1 MMKGFPRRSYY
12 GKNHVTP
19 TRGGSA
25 PATKMQINSFEEEY
39 QKFIAD
45 LKAKKEAEAKK
56 ADEEA
61 KKEET
66 PVLTEEPKVE
76 AEVIPETVT
85 TVAEDAPVL
94 NEEAHP
100 KKTKKKKTEPV
111 AEPVAEPTI
120 DGLD

>member
-1 MMKGFPRRSYY
+1 MNRPYPNSSFYTTPRK
-12 GKNHVTP
+12 KNPGST
-19 TRGGSA
+19 GGSA
-25 PATKMQINSFEEEY
+25 PATKKQINSFEEEY

-45 LKAKKEAEAKK
+45 LKAKKEA
-56 ADEEA
+56 EA

-85 TVAEDAPVL
+85 TVAEDAPIL
-94 NEEAHP
+94 NEETQT

-111 AEPVAEPTI
+111 VETVVEPTI
-120 DGLD
+120 DG

>member
-1 MMKGFPRRSYY
+1 MKGFPRHSYY
-12 GKNHVTP
+12 GKSHVVP

-25 PATKMQINSFEEEY
+25 PAPKNQINSFEQEY
-39 QKFIAD
+39 QKFIED
-45 LKAKKEAEAKK
+45 LKAKKETEAN
-56 ADEEA
+56 
-61 KKEET
+61 KEET

-94 NEEAHP
+94 NEETQP
-100 KKTKKKKTEPV
+100 KKTKKKKTET
-111 AEPVAEPTI
+111 VAEPTI

>member
-1 MMKGFPRRSYY
+1 MLKGFPRRSYY

-25 PATKMQINSFEEEY
+25 AGPKKQIDSFEQEY
-39 QKFIAD
+39 QKFIED
-45 LKAKKEAEAKK
+45 LKANKESEAQKAEA
-56 ADEEA
+56 
-61 KKEET
+61 

-94 NEEAHP
+94 NE
-100 KKTKKKKTEPV
+100 KKTKKKKSEPV
-111 AEPVAEPTI
+111 TEQTI

>member
-12 GKNHVTP
+12 GKNHVSP
-19 TRGGSA
+19 TRGGTGGST
-25 PATKMQINSFEEEY
+25 PATKMQINSFDEEY
-39 QKFIAD
+39 QKFIAV
-45 LKAKKEAEAKK
+45 LKANKEAEAQK
-56 ADEEA
+56 AEA
-61 KKEET
+61 

-94 NEEAHP
+94 NEEAQP

-111 AEPVAEPTI
+111 AEPTI

>member
-1 MMKGFPRRSYY
+1 MIRPYPNSSFFPKPRKY
-12 GKNHVTP
+12 N
-19 TRGGSA
+19 GGSA
-25 PATKMQINSFEEEY
+25 PATKKQINSFEEEY

-45 LKAKKEAEAKK
+45 LKAKKEAEAQ
-56 ADEEA
+56 
-61 KKEET
+61 KEET

-85 TVAEDAPVL
+85 TVAEDAPIL
-94 NEEAHP
+94 NEVTQP

-111 AEPVAEPTI
+111 VEPTI

>member
-1 MMKGFPRRSYY
+1 MFKGFPRSSYY
-12 GKNHVTP
+12 GKSHVTP
-19 TRGGSA
+19 TRGGNGSSA
-25 PATKMQINSFEEEY
+25 PAKQINSFEQEY

-45 LKAKKEAEAKK
+45 LKEKKEAETV
-56 ADEEA
+56 

-85 TVAEDAPVL
+85 TVAEEAPVL
-94 NEEAHP
+94 NE
-100 KKTKKKKTEPV
+100 KKTKKKK
-111 AEPVAEPTI
+111 AETVAEPTI

>member
-1 MMKGFPRRSYY
+1 MKGFPNRSYY

-19 TRGGSA
+19 TRGSTGGSA
-25 PATKMQINSFEEEY
+25 PATKKQINSFEAEY
-39 QKFIAD
+39 LKFIDD
-45 LKAKKEAEAKK
+45 LKAKKEAEAS
-56 ADEEA
+56 

-85 TVAEDAPVL
+85 TVAEEAPVL
-94 NEEAHP
+94 NEETQP
-100 KKTKKKKTEPV
+100 KKTKKKKTET
-111 AEPVAEPTI
+111 VAEPTI

>member
-1 MMKGFPRRSYY
+1 MMKGFPRHSYY
-12 GKNHVTP
+12 GKSHVVP

-25 PATKMQINSFEEEY
+25 PAPKNQINSFEQEY
-39 QKFIAD
+39 QKFIED
-45 LKAKKEAEAKK
+45 LKAKKEAEAN
-56 ADEEA
+56 
-61 KKEET
+61 KEET

-94 NEEAHP
+94 NEETQP
-100 KKTKKKKTEPV
+100 KKTKKKK
-111 AEPVAEPTI
+111 AEPVEEPTI

>member
-1 MMKGFPRRSYY
+1 MMKGFPRHSYY
-12 GKNHVTP
+12 GKSHVTP

-25 PATKMQINSFEEEY
+25 PAPKKQIDSFEQEY
-39 QKFIAD
+39 QKFIED
-45 LKAKKEAEAKK
+45 LKAKKEA
-56 ADEEA
+56 EA

-85 TVAEDAPVL
+85 TVAEDAPLL
-94 NEEAHP
+94 NEEAQP
-100 KKTKKKKTEPV
+100 KKTKKKK

>member
-1 MMKGFPRRSYY
+1 MKGFPRRSYY
-12 GKNHVTP
+12 GKNHVAT
-19 TRGGSA
+19 TRAGSA
-25 PATKMQINSFEEEY
+25 PEPKKQINSFEQEY
-39 QKFIAD
+39 QEFIAD
-45 LKAKKEAEAKK
+45 LKAKKESES
-56 ADEEA
+56 

-85 TVAEDAPVL
+85 TVTEDAQ
-94 NEEAHP
+94 P

-111 AEPVAEPTI
+111 AEPTI

>member
-1 MMKGFPRRSYY
+1 MIRPYPNSSFFPKPRTKS
-12 GKNHVTP
+12 
-19 TRGGSA
+19 GSTGPST
-25 PATKMQINSFEEEY
+25 PATKKQINSFEEEY

-56 ADEEA
+56 DEA
-61 KKEET
+61 

-94 NEEAHP
+94 NEETQP
-100 KKTKKKKTEPV
+100 KKTKKKKAEPV
-111 AEPVAEPTI
+111 VETVAEPTI

>member
-25 PATKMQINSFEEEY
+25 PTPKKQIDSFEQEY
-39 QKFIAD
+39 QKFIED
-45 LKAKKEAEAKK
+45 LKAKKEA
-56 ADEEA
+56 EA

-76 AEVIPETVT
+76 AKVIPETVT
-85 TVAEDAPVL
+85 TVTEDAPVL
-94 NEEAHP
+94 NEEAQP
-100 KKTKKKKTEPV
+100 KKTKKKK
-111 AEPVAEPTI
+111 AEPVTEPTI

>member
-12 GKNHVTP
+12 GKNHVAT
-19 TRGGSA
+19 TRCGSA
-25 PATKMQINSFEEEY
+25 PEPKKQIDSFEQEY
-39 QKFIAD
+39 QEFIED
-45 LKAKKEAEAKK
+45 LKAKKEA
-56 ADEEA
+56 EA

-94 NEEAHP
+94 NEDTQP
-100 KKTKKKKTEPV
+100 KKTKKKK
-111 AEPVAEPTI
+111 AEPVVEQTI

>member
-19 TRGGSA
+19 TRGCSA
-25 PATKMQINSFEEEY
+25 PTPNKQIDSFEQKY
-39 QKFIAD
+39 QKFIED
-45 LKAKKEAEAKK
+45 LKAKKEAEAN
-56 ADEEA
+56 
-61 KKEET
+61 KEET

-85 TVAEDAPVL
+85 TVTEDATVL
-94 NEEAHP
+94 NEEVQP
-100 KKTKKKKTEPV
+100 KKTKKKK

>member
-1 MMKGFPRRSYY
+1 MLKGFPRRSYY

-25 PATKMQINSFEEEY
+25 PTPKKQINSFEQEY

-45 LKAKKEAEAKK
+45 LKEKKEAEAKK
-56 ADEEA
+56 DEA
-61 KKEET
+61 

-94 NEEAHP
+94 NEDTQP
-100 KKTKKKKTEPV
+100 KKTKKKK

>member
-19 TRGGSA
+19 TRDGSA
-25 PATKMQINSFEEEY
+25 NDTNKQTNSFEQEY

-45 LKAKKEAEAKK
+45 LKAKKEAEAQ
-56 ADEEA
+56 
-61 KKEET
+61 KEET

>member
-12 GKNHVTP
+12 GKNHVAP
-19 TRGGSA
+19 TRGGTA
-25 PATKMQINSFEEEY
+25 PEPKKQINSFEQEY
-39 QKFIAD
+39 QKFIED
-45 LKAKKEAEAKK
+45 LKAKKEAES
-56 ADEEA
+56 
-61 KKEET
+61 KKEEA

-94 NEEAHP
+94 NE
-100 KKTKKKKTEPV
+100 KKTKKKKTEH
-111 AEPVAEPTI
+111 VAEPTI

>member
-25 PATKMQINSFEEEY
+25 PTPKKQIDSFEQEY
-39 QKFIAD
+39 QKFIED
-45 LKAKKEAEAKK
+45 LKAKKEA
-56 ADEEA
+56 EA

-76 AEVIPETVT
+76 AKVIPETVT
-85 TVAEDAPVL
+85 TVTEDAPVL
-94 NEEAHP
+94 NEEAQP
-100 KKTKKKKTEPV
+100 KKTKKKK

>member
-1 MMKGFPRRSYY
+1 MMKGFPRHSYY
-12 GKNHVTP
+12 GKSHVVP

-25 PATKMQINSFEEEY
+25 PAPKNQINSFEQEY

-45 LKAKKEAEAKK
+45 LKAKKESEAQKAEA
-56 ADEEA
+56 
-61 KKEET
+61 

-94 NEEAHP
+94 NEETQP
-100 KKTKKKKTEPV
+100 KKTKKKK
-111 AEPVAEPTI
+111 AETVDEPTI

>member
-1 MMKGFPRRSYY
+1 MMKRFPRRSYY

-25 PATKMQINSFEEEY
+25 PTPKKQIDSFEQEY
-39 QKFIAD
+39 QKFIED
-45 LKAKKEAEAKK
+45 LKAKKEA
-56 ADEEA
+56 EA

-94 NEEAHP
+94 NEEVQP

-111 AEPVAEPTI
+111 TEPTI

>member
-12 GKNHVTP
+12 GKNHVAP
-19 TRGGSA
+19 TRCGSA
-25 PATKMQINSFEEEY
+25 PEPKKQIDSFEQEY
-39 QKFIAD
+39 QEFIED
-45 LKAKKEAEAKK
+45 LKAKKEAEAKN
-56 ADEEA
+56 
-61 KKEET
+61 EET

-94 NEEAHP
+94 NEDTQP
-100 KKTKKKKTEPV
+100 KKTKKKK
-111 AEPVAEPTI
+111 AEPVTEPTI

>member
-12 GKNHVTP
+12 GKNHVAT
-19 TRGGSA
+19 TRGGTA
-25 PATKMQINSFEEEY
+25 PEPKKQIDSFEQEY
-39 QKFIAD
+39 QEFIED
-45 LKAKKEAEAKK
+45 LKAKKEA
-56 ADEEA
+56 EA

-85 TVAEDAPVL
+85 TVAEDAPIL
-94 NEEAHP
+94 NEETQP

-111 AEPVAEPTI
+111 AEPTI

>member
-1 MMKGFPRRSYY
+1 MMKGFPRHSYY
-12 GKNHVTP
+12 GKSHFVP
-19 TRGGSA
+19 TRGGNGGTA
-25 PATKMQINSFEEEY
+25 PATKKQINSFEEEY

-45 LKAKKEAEAKK
+45 LKAKEEAEAQK
-56 ADEEA
+56 A
-61 KKEET
+61 
-66 PVLTEEPKVE
+66 E

-94 NEEAHP
+94 NEETQP

-111 AEPVAEPTI
+111 EEPVAEPTI